1 MLLSHKVGAVA
12 HISVV
17 VVVVVVVFVIV
28 VVVCCL
34 LGLLVGLLC
43 RCPSTEPQESVIA
56 ILIGLMEPC

>member
-12 HISVV
+12 HISV

>member
-1 MLLSHKVGAVA
+1 MGAVA
-12 HISVV
+12 HIS
-17 VVVVVVVFVIV
+17 VVVVVVFVIV

>member
-12 HISVV
+12 HIS
-17 VVVVVVVFVIV
+17 VVVVVVFVIV